1 MGKYK
6 KISVIIPVFNQEKYL
21 ARCLRSI
28 IFQSFKRDDY
38 EIIVID
44 DCSTDNTAFVISQ
57 FKDELITI
65 TNKKNLGL
73 PSCLNKGIKKLNS
86 QYFVRLDADDY
97 VNEKFLEILY
107 LFVSN
112 NKEQQAFACDYHLID
127 ENEKIIKTENC
138 MKKPIGC
145 GIIFKTDDLINLG
158 LYDKSFLLNEE
169 KDLRTRFEKKY
180 KIGRIALPLY
190 RYRKHRYN
198 MTNDLKKMKIFNQKL
213 RTKHKK

>member
-1 MGKYK
+1 MSKYK

-28 IFQSFKRDDY
+28 IFQSFNREDY

-44 DCSTDNTAFVISQ
+44 DCSKDNTPFVINQ

-107 LFVSN
+107 LFVTN
-112 NKEQQAFACDYHLID
+112 NKEHQAFACDYHLID
-127 ENEKIIKTENC
+127 ENEKIIKTKNC
-138 MKKPIGC
+138 MKNPIGC

-158 LYDKSFLLNEE
+158 LYDKLFLMNEE
-169 KDLRTRFEKKY
+169 KDLRKRFEMKY
-180 KIGRIALPLY
+180 KIGRVALPLY
-190 RYRKHRYN
+190 RYRKHPDN
-198 MTNDLKKMKIFNQKL
+198 MTNDLGKMEIFNKRL
-213 RTKHKK
+213 KKKYKK